1 MLLKDLFNDN
11 ERRFIMSNLVRWDP
25 FAELSALQKQFFGD
39 DWMTP
44 FKGVNIPTTDVYT
57 KDNYLQVE
65 AHLPNFD
72 QKDVN
77 IQVENNALV
86 ISAERHEKEE
96 DKDKKYVVRESSSS
110 FYRRIALP
118 ERADTERIEAN
129 LDDGVLKVSV
139 PLTPLPEPK
148 KIAIAASSKKK

>member
-1 MLLKDLFNDN
+1 
-11 ERRFIMSNLVRWDP
+11 MSNLSRWDP

-39 DWMTP
+39 DWLSP
-44 FKGVNIPTTDVYT
+44 VKGINIPATDVYT
-57 KDNYLQVE
+57 KDNQLMVE
-65 AHLPNFD
+65 AHLPNFE
-72 QKDVN
+72 QADVN
-77 IQVENNALV
+77 IQAENNALV

-118 ERADTERIEAN
+118 ERADTDKIEAK
-129 LDDGVLKVSV
+129 LDDGVLRISV

-148 KIAIAASSKKK
+148 KIAIATSSKSQK

>member
-1 MLLKDLFNDN
+1 
-11 ERRFIMSNLVRWDP
+11 MSNLVKWDP

-39 DWMTP
+39 DWMSP
-44 FKGVNIPTTDVYT
+44 LKGVNIPTTDVFT
-57 KDNYLQVE
+57 KDNNLVVE
-65 AHLPNFD
+65 AHLPNFE

-77 IQVENNALV
+77 IEVENGALV

-96 DKDKKYVVRESSSS
+96 DKGKQYVVRESSSS

-118 ERADTERIEAN
+118 KEADVEKIEAH
-129 LDDGVLKVSV
+129 LDDGVLRVRV

-148 KIAIAASSKKK
+148 KISISSKKK

>member
-1 MLLKDLFNDN
+1 
-11 ERRFIMSNLVRWDP
+11 MSNLVKWDP

-39 DWMTP
+39 NWMSP
-44 FKGVNIPTTDVYT
+44 LKGVNIPTTDVFT
-57 KDNYLQVE
+57 KDNNLVVE
-65 AHLPNFD
+65 AHLPNFE

-77 IQVENNALV
+77 IEVENGALV

-96 DKDKKYVVRESSSS
+96 DKGKQYVVRESSSS

-118 ERADTERIEAN
+118 KEADVEKIEAH
-129 LDDGVLKVSV
+129 LDDGVLRVRV

-148 KIAIAASSKKK
+148 KISISSKKK

>member
-1 MLLKDLFNDN
+1 
-11 ERRFIMSNLVRWDP
+11 MSNLVRWDP
-25 FAELSALQKQFFGD
+25 FAELTALQKQFFGD

-44 FKGVNIPTTDVYT
+44 LKGVNIPTTDVYT
-57 KDNYLQVE
+57 KDNTLKVE
-65 AHLPNFD
+65 AHLPNFEQD
-72 QKDVN
+72 DVD
-77 IQVENNALV
+77 IQVENKALV

-118 ERADTERIEAN
+118 ERADVDKIEAH
-129 LDDGVLKVSV
+129 LDDGVLKVSI

-148 KIAIAASSKKK
+148 KIAIAAPSKKK